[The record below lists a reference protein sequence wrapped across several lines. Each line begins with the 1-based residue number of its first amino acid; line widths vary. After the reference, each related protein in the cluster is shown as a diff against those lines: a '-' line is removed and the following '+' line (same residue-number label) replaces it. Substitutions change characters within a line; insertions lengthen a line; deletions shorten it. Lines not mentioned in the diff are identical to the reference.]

1 MCIQADPDVAA
12 FGVDVREDEAHVP
25 AGDLHT
31 SVQPTD
37 VLNGGRRWFRDAGE
51 LLFIP
56 EEHKTVLKHVP
67 KGLTKNMHFVVD
79 NSDTC

>member
-1 MCIQADPDVAA
+1 MLNGTSAQYRLFSASHEEAPVGQPPVVVDDDDVCIQADPDVPA

-37 VLNGGRRWFRDAGE
+37 VLNGGRR
-51 LLFIP
+51 
-56 EEHKTVLKHVP
+56 
-67 KGLTKNMHFVVD
+67 
-79 NSDTC
+79 